1 MPQHFHELARD
12 KAVVLLRQALEQVSA
27 VLAPDYPQL
36 HADPRRTVNV
46 VAAPLH
52 LHDDD
57 HVALHSGPRRA
68 VVAAPLRLV
77 LHDHPDLRFE
87 HPRRVVPVVRQVAD
101 NQERRDGLGGLD
113 VAAADLQRHDRN
125 FAVANDA
132 R

>member
-1 MPQHFHELARD
+1 MYFGVAELKQELPWLTAYSTPQHFHELARD

-36 HADPRRTVNV
+36 HADPRTV

-77 LHDHPDLRFE
+77 LDDHPDLRFE
-87 HPRRVVPVVRQVAD
+87 HPRRVVPVVRQSLIIKNV
-101 NQERRDGLGGLD
+101 
-113 VAAADLQRHDRN
+113 VM
-125 FAVANDA
+125 V
-132 R
+132 